1 MKDMKGKV
9 VPLYGDVAPAS
20 LEVNA
25 KVAYQETITYDE
37 NGEVVTD
44 VVRRTRKSN
53 GGGFVLS
60 YTGRM
65 CEFLEKT
72 RQGSVVRV
80 FLYLAHHQQYGNDGV
95 FGYRCSHKYLQK
107 VLGVDRKTIYNA
119 LAALKSDYLV
129 HEAILDGV
137 SEFMVN
143 PQYVTVGQD
152 RKTRIREWNMRWEIT
167 NKQPKAQA

>member
-1 MKDMKGKV
+1 MKEKV
-9 VPLYGDVAPAS
+9 LPLHSDIAPAS
-20 LEVNA
+20 CEANSRV
-25 KVAYQETITYDE
+25 VYQETITYDE
-37 NGEVVTD
+37 NGEVIAD
-44 VVRRTRKSN
+44 VVRKPFKPN

-60 YTGRM
+60 YTEKM

-72 RQGSVVRV
+72 RQGATVRL

-119 LAALKSDYLV
+119 LSALKSDYLV
-129 HEAILDGV
+129 HEGQFDGV
-137 SEFMVN
+137 TEFMVN

-152 RKTRIREWNMRWEIT
+152 RKSRVREWNERWART
-167 NKQPKAQA
+167 NSAI